1 MTCVRDKSEEVRS
14 QGKPPGLGVLPLT
27 IPYALNQD
35 RLKDILG
42 QGAGKPVS
50 LIITD
55 NSTRMVSVKPENNVV
70 SVRLHWMFLRA
81 GDDVIREIAAFLKNS
96 SRKTPLI
103 TKFIRENRQ
112 CIKKG
117 NGRPYRG
124 STQGKYFDLKELF
137 DSINREYFDQRIHA
151 SIGWGRKS
159 HRRSV
164 RRRTLG
170 SYCRENNIIR
180 IHPVL
185 DRKNIPLYYLRYVIY
200 HEMLHSEIGEENRNG
215 RRLMH
220 SSEFRRRERMFR
232 EYRKAKE
239 WDTRH

>member
-1 MTCVRDKSEEVRS
+1 MTCMRDKSEESRS
-14 QGKPPGLGVLPLT
+14 HRKSGRSDVLQLT

-35 RLKDILG
+35 RLKNILG
-42 QGAGKPVS
+42 QSAGKPVS

-55 NSTRMVSVKPENNVV
+55 NSTRMVSVKPENNAV
-70 SVRLHWMFLRA
+70 SVRLHWMFLHA
-81 GDDVIREIAAFLKNS
+81 GDAVIREIAAFLKNS
-96 SRKTPLI
+96 RRRTPRI
-103 TKFIRENRQ
+103 TTFIRENRH

-117 NGRPYRG
+117 NGRLYIG
-124 STQGKYFDLKELF
+124 NTKGKYFDLKELF
-137 DSINREYFDQRIHA
+137 DSINCEYFDQRVHA

-159 HRRSV
+159 PRRSV
-164 RRRTLG
+164 KRRTLG
-170 SYCRENNIIR
+170 SYCRDNNIIR

-185 DRKNIPLYYLRYVIY
+185 DRKNVPLYYIRYVIY

>member
-1 MTCVRDKSEEVRS
+1 MRDKTEKVRS
-14 QGKPPGLGVLPLT
+14 LRKSSGYGILQLPM
-27 IPYALNQD
+27 PFALNQD
-35 RLKDILG
+35 RLRNILE
-42 QGAGKPVS
+42 QSAGKPVS

-55 NSTRMVSVKPENNVV
+55 NATRMVSVKPENGAV

-81 GDDVIREIAAFLKNS
+81 GDEVIREIATFLKNS
-96 SRKTPLI
+96 RRQTPRI
-103 TKFIRENRQ
+103 SGFIRENRH
-112 CIKKG
+112 CIRKA
-117 NGRPYRG
+117 NGKPYRG
-124 STQGKYFDLKELF
+124 NSRGKYFDLKELF
-137 DSINREYFDQRIHA
+137 DSINREYFGQRVCALIE
-151 SIGWGRKS
+151 WGRKS
-159 HRRSV
+159 PRRAV

-170 SYCRENNIIR
+170 SYCRDNNIIR

-185 DRKNIPLYYLRYVIY
+185 DRKNTPLYYIRYVIY

-220 SSEFRRRERMFR
+220 SSEFRRRERMFK

>member
-1 MTCVRDKSEEVRS
+1 MTCMHDQSGKERSYRKS
-14 QGKPPGLGVLPLT
+14 PGSGVLQLT

-42 QGAGKPVS
+42 QGAGKPVT

-55 NSTRMVSVKPENNVV
+55 NSTRMVSVKPENNAV
-70 SVRLHWMFLRA
+70 SVRLHWMFLHA
-81 GDDVIREIAAFLKNS
+81 GDEVIREIAVFLKNS
-96 SRKTPLI
+96 RRRTPRI
-103 TKFIRENRQ
+103 TRFIRENRH

-117 NGRPYRG
+117 NGKPYIG
-124 STQGKYFDLKELF
+124 NTQGQNFDLKELF

-159 HRRSV
+159 PRRSV

-170 SYCRENNIIR
+170 SYCRDNNIIR

-185 DRKNIPLYYLRYVIY
+185 DRKNIPLYYIRYVIY

-232 EYRKAKE
+232 EYRKARE
-239 WDTRH
+239 WDARH

>member
-1 MTCVRDKSEEVRS
+1 MNCMHNKSEKILPHRKSPATCVL
-14 QGKPPGLGVLPLT
+14 QLT

-35 RLKDILG
+35 RLKDILE

-55 NSTRMVSVKPENNVV
+55 NATRMVSVKPENNAV
-70 SVRLHWMFLRA
+70 SVRLHWMFLHA
-81 GDDVIREIAAFLKNS
+81 GDEVIREIAVFLKNS
-96 SRKTPLI
+96 RRRTPFI
-103 TKFIRENRQ
+103 TRFIRENRH

-117 NGRPYRG
+117 NGSPYRG
-124 STQGKYFDLKELF
+124 NTQGKYFDLKELF

-151 SIGWGRKS
+151 SIEWGRKS
-159 HRRSV
+159 PRRSV

-170 SYCRENNIIR
+170 SYCRDYNIIR

-185 DRKNIPLYYLRYVIY
+185 DRKNTPLYYIRYVIY

-220 SSEFRRRERMFR
+220 SSEFRRRERMFS

-239 WDTRH
+239 WDARH